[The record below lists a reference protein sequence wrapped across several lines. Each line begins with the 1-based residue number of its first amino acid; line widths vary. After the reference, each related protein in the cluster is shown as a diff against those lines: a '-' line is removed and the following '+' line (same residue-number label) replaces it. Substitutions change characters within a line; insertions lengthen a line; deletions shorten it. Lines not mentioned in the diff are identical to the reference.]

1 MIGVPNNQQPK
12 DQQHILMHTMENMKD
27 KKAAKKLIKRAKLNR
42 NWYTPE
48 EVKYAKMMKRQ
59 LEKISVNPEEP
70 RL

>member
-12 DQQHILMHTMENMKD
+12 DQQHILMYTTENMKD